1 MKLSEIYNHYEVDEN
16 GCWNWTRSKNK
27 GYGVVNAMNR
37 TFGAHRVSYELSIGP
52 TPAGASVCHRCD
64 NPACINP
71 EHLWLGSHAEN
82 MADMKSKGRNS
93 TPPVSR
99 GDDHW
104 LRKYPDRV
112 PMGEQVRTSKL
123 TAEQVTALRID
134 YCAGAGRAELASKYG
149 VSPLSIHDYVSGGAW
164 AHLLGKDGSP
174 TLADLQATAK
184 KNSKPSATL
193 TPEIVREIRTELSRG
208 ALGIDLAA
216 KYGVHKA
223 TISDIKLRKIWAD
236 VD

>member
-1 MKLSEIYNHYEVDEN
+1 MVGKRAPTPDRFLAKFDTATPDKCWEWKANTN
-16 GCWNWTRSKNK
+16 GA
-27 GYGVVNAMNR
+27 GYGLLWSLEHGRKVL
-37 TFGAHRVSYELSIGP
+37 AHRYSYEYFVGP
-52 TPAGASVCHRCD
+52 LRDDELILHSCD
-64 NPACINP
+64 NPACVNP
-71 EHLWLGSHAEN
+71 AHLRVGTHKQN
-82 MADMKSKGRNS
+82 VADMDLRGRRNT
-93 TPPVSR
+93 TPLLGVENPNAV
-99 GDDHW
+99 
-104 LRKYPDRV
+104 
-112 PMGEQVRTSKL
+112 L

-174 TLADLQATAK
+174 TLADLQAQAK

-208 ALGIDLAA
+208 AMGIDLAA